1 MGELFYWL
9 FNMSMLGSLT
19 GLVVLLVRLIRRIPR
34 RYSVWLWLVPYIRFC
49 VPLGLSSKWSLMTL
63 ISRITTRTVT
73 VWEPANGIEFTI
85 TNTIMA
91 ANSYFPITYK
101 VNMLEGV
108 FNAAAVVWAIGAA
121 AILTALAIL
130 YLATMR
136 EIKGARLL
144 RENIYVSDRVKSPAV
159 YGFFRPRIVLPEGY
173 DEGALDYVLL
183 HERAHIKYGDNP
195 WRLLAFAVTALHWFN
210 PLVWVFLRLLLG
222 DMELACDERAV
233 RKLDLTERKSYA
245 LALLS
250 CAEGKSVFTA
260 AFGGSRVRTRVEN
273 VLEFKKMTAAS
284 ALLFAAL
291 IGAIAVALVTNAG

>member
-9 FNMSMLGSLT
+9 FNMSILGSLT

-34 RYSVWLWLVPYIRFC
+34 RCFVWLWLVPYVRFC
-49 VPLGLSSKWSLMTL
+49 VPFGLSSRWSLMTL
-63 ISRITTRTVT
+63 ISRLTTRTVT
-73 VWEPANGIEFTI
+73 VWEPVGGMEFTL

-101 VNMLEGV
+101 VNVLERV
-108 FNAAAVVWAIGAA
+108 FDIAAVVWAVGAA
-121 AILTALAIL
+121 ALLIALGIL
-130 YLATMR
+130 YFSTMR

-144 RENIYVSDRVKSPAV
+144 RDNIYVSDRVKSPAV
-159 YGFFRPRIVLPEGY
+159 YGVFRPRIVLPEGY
-173 DEGALDYVLL
+173 DEESLDCVLL
-183 HERAHIKYGDNP
+183 HERTHIKYRDNL

-210 PLVWVFLRLLLG
+210 PFAWVFLKLLLG

-233 RKLDLTERKSYA
+233 KKLDLPERKRYA

-250 CAEGKSVFTA
+250 YAEGKSVFTA
-260 AFGGSRVRTRVEN
+260 AFGGTRVRTRVEN
-273 VLEFKKMTAAS
+273 VLELKKMTAAS
-284 ALLFAAL
+284 ALAFAAL